1 MANPVVQNDEDE
13 ILNYTQGLRRTFV
26 DQITEKGARIP
37 TDQDGANLML
47 NALNDMD
54 RQALGRK
61 RLKVDQNL
69 GDAMKQGAAII
80 ATVFERM
87 SAGPNP
93 FRGEGRPVGVV
104 PDHPQELAAIEL
116 VPGELDDMAHDL
128 NYNDFMGN
136 K

>member
-1 MANPVVQNDEDE
+1 MTNPVVQNDEDE
-13 ILNYTQGLRRTFV
+13 VLNYTQTLRRSFV
-26 DQITEKGARIP
+26 DKITDKGASIP
-37 TDQDGANLML
+37 TDLDGANLML

-54 RQALGRK
+54 RQAMGRK

-80 ATVFERM
+80 ATVIDRM

-93 FRGEGRPVGVV
+93 FKRDGQVVGVI
-104 PDHPQELAAIEL
+104 PEHPQELAIIEL
-116 VPGELDDMAHDL
+116 VPGELDTLAHEL
-128 NYNDFMGN
+128 SYNEFMEN